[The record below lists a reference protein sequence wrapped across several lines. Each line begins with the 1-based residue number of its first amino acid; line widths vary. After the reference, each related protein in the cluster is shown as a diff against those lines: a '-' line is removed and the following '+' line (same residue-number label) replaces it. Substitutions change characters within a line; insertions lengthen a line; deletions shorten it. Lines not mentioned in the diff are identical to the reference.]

1 VTWPEGAAYGL
12 IGLSIV
18 ADIALARRYAGGR
31 SQDGLLWA
39 LLSISLIGN
48 MALVIG
54 LSRAGIGRLP
64 DAAALILAPLGVG
77 LGLAGLWLRYAA
89 IFTLGR
95 FFTWR
100 VTILEEHSL
109 IESGVFAWLRH
120 PGYVGGLVASYGFIL
135 ALSNWASLLVFTATH
150 VPLVINR
157 IRVEER
163 VLLRHFA
170 ERYVAYRDKTW
181 F

>member
-1 VTWPEGAAYGL
+1 MTWTWGAAYVL
-12 IGLSIV
+12 IGFSIV
-18 ADIALARRYAGGR
+18 ADLALARRYAGGR
-31 SQDGLLWA
+31 AQDGPLWA
-39 LLSISLIGN
+39 LLSVSLIGN
-48 MALVIG
+48 LVLAIY
-54 LSRAGIGRLP
+54 LSWAGIGRIP
-64 DAAALILAPLGVG
+64 DPAAAILAPLGVG

-100 VTILEEHSL
+100 VTILDEHSL

-120 PGYVGGLVASYGFIL
+120 PGYVGGLLASYGFIF
-135 ALSNWASLLVFTATH
+135 ALSNWASLLVFTATY
-150 VPLVINR
+150 VPLVLHR

-163 VLLRHFA
+163 VLTRHFG